1 MNQLPIICISYS
13 PSTLFSSPGKRVGV
27 VGVDKLSYTVK
38 DLPHSTSIPIQVAP
52 VTAAGEG
59 ENSVPIMCSTLN
71 LSEFYLRFHDLGKC

>member
-1 MNQLPIICISYS
+1 MNFPPPYQ
-13 PSTLFSSPGKRVGV
+13 SPGKRVGV

-59 ENSVPIMCSTLN
+59 EKSVPIMCSTLN
-71 LSEFYLRFHDLGKC
+71 LS